1 MLSEENIIPYHT
13 QNLTGAKVLVLAPHP
28 DDETLGCGGS
38 VCIHADAGDSVKI
51 VFLTDG
57 SKGDSSKTAEKEAYI
72 ALRRREAEQACH
84 CLGVSDT
91 EFWLYE
97 DRSLYMVL
105 ECADRFSALMA
116 EYRPDLVY
124 VPSPL
129 EIHPDHRAAAFL
141 TEKYARTCE
150 DDFSAVFYEVSQPL
164 VFVNTLVDITPVLNR
179 KNQAIQIYE
188 SQLRERPYGEFTLA
202 MNRYRSLTLDNTVTH
217 AEGFFVCEAKQMREK
232 GILSVFYQNMEQM
245 RPCADN
251 VQESGLPDSGRVS
264 AESCHTKKIFDESA
278 PLVSVVI
285 PTHNRPDMLKTAVES
300 VLSQTYPNM
309 EIIVVND
316 GGEDVSDMLNALN
329 ARGNIIYIR
338 HEENRG
344 ISAARNTAL
353 RAANGHYIAYLDD
366 DDMYYPEHL
375 QILVSVLENGQYK
388 VAYTDSHERIQTW
401 ITDRYVTVEEK
412 KAVSAD
418 FDQGRLLAAN
428 YISTLNIVHCRDILT
443 QSGLFDENLPSHED
457 WDLWIRFSISHDFC
471 HIPKITAAYTRRK
484 DKTSKTLA
492 NRQEFLATLCRVHER
507 YGHLVNDPQIFES
520 QRQVERNIDMKAR
533 LESLGPDTL
542 PDEYKICLEY
552 LRSDIREKEALLSK
566 TAEEKNQH
574 IRNLENVIADKN
586 RSIRNTEKMVEERKK
601 HISNLENII
610 AGKENHICNLEAIL
624 KDRNHHADNLEILL
638 KEKEIHIQNLGE
650 LTEAKDAHIRNL
662 ESQAENQENH
672 IRNLEHQ
679 SEIRENHI
687 RNLGDLIEAKEGHIR
702 NLESQAESR
711 ENHIRN
717 LEAAL
722 EDRKLFITALEKTVS
737 DKNQHIENLETC
749 IQDRNTHIRNIE
761 TANSELESAN
771 RELETANRE
780 LETAVHQLHTTVQD
794 KDRQIG
800 DIVSQRDTY
809 AFLTDAKETHIRN
822 IEAQLADIRNSKAWR
837 TAEVFRKIFY
847 IQLLGRV
854 PLMQKAALT
863 LTREGLRAF
872 LSKTRAYLKKNKI
885 PVIAELMESDYDRWI
900 RIHSL
905 SEEKIQHIRRN
916 ISDFSYKPVISILM
930 PVYNVDQIWLEK
942 AIDSVRSQLYQ
953 NWELCIVDDASPK
966 PHIRKTLEKYAK
978 KDKRIKVTYFAK
990 NQGMSIAYN
999 EALRSAAGEFAGT
1012 LDHDDELTEDALYE
1026 NVRLLNQ
1033 NPHLDMIYSDED
1045 KLDMQGK
1052 RCEPFFKPDYS
1063 PDLLLSMNYICHFTI
1078 FRRDILNV
1086 IGGFRAGY
1094 DGSQDY
1100 DLILRFTEKTSSDRI
1115 AHISKILYH
1124 WRKIP
1129 GSAAAATDAKNYA
1142 YVSAKK
1148 ALQDYME
1155 RNAIPGEVLDG
1166 HFTGSYRIRRKIAA
1180 PEKVS
1185 IIVPFRDQVHLL
1197 QNCIESILNKTDYP
1211 SYEILLVNNQS
1222 RESATLAYLD
1232 QIQQSENIRVI
1243 DYDREFD
1250 FSDMNNV
1257 AVTKAEGR
1265 YILMLNNDTEVIS
1278 PEWLSAMV
1286 EHAQRKEV
1294 GAVGAKLLYPD
1305 NTIQHGGVVMG
1316 LGIASHAFKH
1326 FPVLDN
1332 GYFGQASVI
1341 RNCCAVTAACLLM
1354 RKEVFEEL
1362 GGLDKDNLKIA
1373 YSDVDLCLKAVQKG
1387 YLVVYT
1393 PYSLLYHHESV
1404 SRGDDNDEML
1414 KEKHPEK
1421 YQRVIKERQFMEEK
1435 WKGYI
1440 ENDPYY
1446 NIHLTR
1452 RSDNFAIRLD

>member
-1 MLSEENIIPYHT
+1 MLSEEKIVPYHT

-38 VCIHADAGDSVKI
+38 VCIHADAGDTVKI

-57 SKGDSSKTAEKEAYI
+57 SKGDSSGTAEKEAYI
-72 ALRRREAEQACH
+72 ALRRNEAEQACK

-97 DRSLYMVL
+97 DRSLYAAL

-141 TEKYARTCE
+141 TEKYARTC
-150 DDFSAVFYEVSQPL
+150 DYDFSIAFYEVSQPL
-164 VFVNTLVDITPVLNR
+164 VFINTLVDITPVLNR

-217 AEGFFVCEAKQMREK
+217 AEGFFVCEAKQIRYK
-232 GILSVFYQNMEQM
+232 GILSFFCQNIEKMQ
-245 RPCADN
+245 PSADN
-251 VQESGLPDSGRVS
+251 LQESNLHDKGSVS
-264 AESCHTKKIFDESA
+264 VESCHTKKIYDESA
-278 PLVSVVI
+278 TLVSVII
-285 PTHNRPDMLKTAVES
+285 PTRNRPDMLKTAVES
-300 VLSQTYPNM
+300 VFSQTYPNI

-329 ARGNIIYIR
+329 TRGNIIYIR

-353 RAANGHYIAYLDD
+353 RAAKGHYIAYLDD
-366 DDMYYPEHL
+366 DDVYYPDHL
-375 QILVSVLENGQYK
+375 ETLVSVLEQGKYK
-388 VAYTDSHERIQTW
+388 VAYTDSHERIQIW

-412 KAVSAD
+412 KAVSGD
-418 FDQGRLLAAN
+418 FDRSRLLAAN
-428 YISTLNIVHCRDILT
+428 YISTLNIVHQRDILT

-471 HIPKITAAYTRRK
+471 HIPKITAAYTRRE

-492 NRQEFLATLCRVHER
+492 DRQEFLATLCRVHDR
-507 YGHLVNDPQIFES
+507 YRHLVNDPQIFAS
-520 QRQVERNIDMKAR
+520 QRQVERKIEMQSRID
-533 LESLGPDTL
+533 SLNPDTSV
-542 PDEYKICLEY
+542 DEYNACMEY
-552 LRSDIREKEALLSK
+552 LRSDIREKELLLAK

-574 IRNLENVIADKN
+574 IQNLENVISDKN
-586 RSIRNTEKMVEERKK
+586 IFIRNIENALEERKK

-610 AGKENHICNLEAIL
+610 ASK
-624 KDRNHHADNLEILL
+624 
-638 KEKEIHIQNLGE
+638 
-650 LTEAKDAHIRNL
+650 
-662 ESQAENQENH
+662 ENH
-672 IRNLEHQ
+672 IRNLETILKDRKQH
-679 SEIRENHI
+679 SVNLEILLKDKEIHIGNLGNLIETKDVHI
-687 RNLGDLIEAKEGHIR
+687 RNLDAIVEDRNRFIH
-702 NLESQAESR
+702 NLEKK
-711 ENHIRN
+711 IRDK
-717 LEAAL
+717 
-722 EDRKLFITALEKTVS
+722 DR
-737 DKNQHIENLETC
+737 HIENLESR
-749 IQDRNTHIRNIE
+749 IQDTDIHITN
-761 TANSELESAN
+761 LESEIQELKIAKH
-771 RELETANRE
+771 ELETVIA
-780 LETAVHQLHTTVQD
+780 D
-794 KDRQIG
+794 KDRQIS
-800 DIVSQRDTY
+800 DIASQRDKY

-822 IEAQLADIRNSKAWR
+822 IEAQLADIRKSKAWR
-837 TAEVFRKIFY
+837 TAEVFRKMFY

-872 LSKTRAYLKKNKI
+872 LSKTRAYLKKNKT

-900 RIHSL
+900 KKHSL

-1026 NVRLLNQ
+1026 NVRLLNH

-1052 RCEPFFKPDYS
+1052 RCEPFFKPDFS

-1078 FRRDILNV
+1078 FRRDILNA

-1148 ALQDYME
+1148 ALQDYMD
-1155 RNAIPGEVLDG
+1155 RNTISGEVVDG
-1166 HFTGSYRIRRKIAA
+1166 NFTGSYRIKRKIAT

-1185 IIVPFRDQVHLL
+1185 IIIPFRDQVRLL
-1197 QNCIESILNKTDYP
+1197 QNCVESIQSKTDYP

-1222 RESATLAYLD
+1222 RESATLAYLE
-1232 QIQQSENIRVI
+1232 QIHQSENIRVI

-1257 AVTKAEGR
+1257 AVTNADGR

-1278 PEWLSAMV
+1278 SEWLSAMV
-1286 EHAQRKEV
+1286 EHAQRKDV

-1305 NTIQHGGVVMG
+1305 NTIQHAGVVMG

-1354 RKEVFEEL
+1354 RKEVFVEL
-1362 GGLDKDNLKIA
+1362 GGLDKDNMKIA
-1373 YSDVDLCLKAVQKG
+1373 YSDVDLCLKSVQKG

-1393 PYSLLYHHESV
+1393 PYALLYHHESV

-1421 YQRVIKERQFMEEK
+1421 YQRVINERQFMEEK
-1435 WKGYI
+1435 WRNYI